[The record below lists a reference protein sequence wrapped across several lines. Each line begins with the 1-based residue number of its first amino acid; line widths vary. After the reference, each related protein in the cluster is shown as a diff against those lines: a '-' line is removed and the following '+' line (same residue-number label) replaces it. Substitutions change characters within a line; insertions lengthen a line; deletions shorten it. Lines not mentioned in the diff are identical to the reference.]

1 MTRDPDPVHTFAEAR
16 ELALESGGTPPRQ
29 CESCGYERHSVSWY
43 GVSAENED
51 LAPIRGKWSCEIC
64 YLRTLAV
71 VTGKPW
77 RVCERQRLTR
87 KTKSPALRSCP
98 PLRLPTDR
106 GVGGAEPLPGHGQAR
121 GLIASR
127 RIQIP
132 G

>member
-29 CESCGYERHSVSWY
+29 CESCGYERHSVSWF

-51 LAPIRGKWSCEIC
+51 LAPIRGEWSCESC

-77 RVCERQRLTR
+77 RVCDCGDYWCDLHYEHAHLCG
-87 KTKSPALRSCP
+87 CP
-98 PLRLPTDR
+98 PIEEWGEQSPYQDMVRLGD
-106 GVGGAEPLPGHGQAR
+106 
-121 GLIASR
+121 
-127 RIQIP
+127 
-132 G
+132 